1 MHMKIA
7 NTGHYNTL
15 LGQETQGHLQGEVK
29 LLSGMC
35 VCVCVREGGER
46 EEARIIV
53 TAIVIETSITE
64 LS

>member
-35 VCVCVREGGER
+35 VCVCVRGGR